1 MNAHF
6 AFQITS
12 VAPKIAGLQE
22 VLPKSIGLLPFDG
35 GIAGKKGLTVQI
47 LCTRIFCAYH
57 FFFFVL
63 HDLYFIPP
71 HKLLHLLKT
80 YY

>member
-57 FFFFVL
+57 FFSLCFMIYTLF
-63 HDLYFIPP
+63 HRINSC
-71 HKLLHLLKT
+71 T
-80 YY
+80 S